1 MEKAGILFDMDG
13 VLYEG
18 DNPVAGAPEVIRF
31 VQQNDIPFLFLTNTT
46 SRSRLILVEKLA
58 GFNIHVSE
66 AQILTPPIAACHWL
80 QENNKGPVALF
91 VPPATRSEFDKLNI
105 IDWQAAETV
114 SAIVIGDL
122 GEAWNFDTLN
132 RAFRL
137 LMHQP
142 HPSLVALGL
151 TRYWQA
157 SDGLRLDTGPFV
169 KALEYASGQ
178 EAIVLGKPAKPFF
191 TAALKLL
198 GLSASQVVMIGDDI
212 RGDIDAAQ
220 QCGIDGLLV
229 RTGKFRPDDIHLPI
243 TPRAILESIADL
255 PAWWQEQ

>member
-1 MEKAGILFDMDG
+1 MDKAGILFDMDG

-18 DNPVAGAPEVIRF
+18 DNPVTGAPEVIRF
-31 VQQNDIPFLFLTNTT
+31 VQQHNIPFLFLTNTT
-46 SRSRLILVEKLA
+46 SRSRTILVEKLA
-58 GFNIHVSE
+58 GFDIHVSE
-66 AQILTPPIAACHWL
+66 SKILTPPIAACHWL

-91 VPPATRSEFDKLNI
+91 VPPATRSEFNKLNI
-105 IDWQAAETV
+105 IDWQTAETV
-114 SAIVIGDL
+114 GAIVLGDL

-142 HPSLVALGL
+142 HPFLVALGL

-157 SDGLRLDTGPFV
+157 TDGLRLDTGPFV

-178 EAIVLGKPAKPFF
+178 EAVVLGKPARLFF
-191 TAALKLL
+191 TAALQLL
-198 GLSASQVVMIGDDI
+198 GRPARQVVMIGDDI
-212 RGDIDAAQ
+212 RSDIDAAQ

-229 RTGKFRPDDIHLPI
+229 RTGKFRSQDVELGI
-243 TPRAILESIADL
+243 TPHAVLDSVADL
-255 PAWWQEQ
+255 PTWWQAQ